1 MKVVIFQSNPEF
13 SHGSPPPRSLQLHGE
28 GGVLEIART
37 RRDVVVSQWRREI
50 EFEVDPVLLLRGAQA
65 SMLAAFFR
73 PALDVLS
80 HLLKVLSEL
89 TPEEL
94 EQARAEGLKAK
105 EEEGPSK

>member
-1 MKVVIFQSNPEF
+1 
-13 SHGSPPPRSLQLHGE
+13 
-28 GGVLEIART
+28 
-37 RRDVVVSQWRREI
+37 
-50 EFEVDPVLLLRGAQA
+50 
-65 SMLAAFFR
+65 MLAAFFR